1 MNIKWEAKEYENNFS
16 FVHHYGEAVVNMI
29 DAPAG
34 SFVVDLGCGNGALT
48 QKISERGY
56 SVIGVD
62 GSPEMLKLAR
72 ELHPDLKFIEAD
84 ARDFNLENKA
94 DVIFSN
100 AVFHWINSEEHDKLL
115 KNIRNNLKDNGLL
128 VCEFGGFGCAL
139 TVHSALRRA
148 FNSHGLE
155 YPFEFYFP
163 TIGEYTPRMEK
174 AGLIV
179 KEAFLFDRPTPQNG
193 QDGLKNWIKM
203 FCKKAFE
210 NINKDDAEIL
220 MNEAVENARNVLF
233 HDGAWYVDYV
243 RIRLKASA
251 R

>member
-1 MNIKWEAKEYENNFS
+1 M
-16 FVHHYGEAVVNMI
+16 
-29 DAPAG
+29 
-34 SFVVDLGCGNGALT
+34 
-48 QKISERGY
+48 KI
-56 SVIGVD
+56 
-62 GSPEMLKLAR
+62 
-72 ELHPDLKFIEAD
+72 
-84 ARDFNLENKA
+84 
-94 DVIFSN
+94 IF
-100 AVFHWINSEEHDKLL
+100 
-115 KNIRNNLKDNGLL
+115 
-128 VCEFGGFGCAL
+128 
-139 TVHSALRRA
+139 HSSLRRA

-163 TIGEYTPRMEK
+163 TIGEHAPRMEK
-174 AGLIV
+174 AGLIA